1 MSRNKYENFVKLNQ
15 VIKIMI
21 SKIITYLRK
30 SKNYKQKELAE
41 KCNIAISTI
50 SGYETNYSQPTF
62 EMIEKIANVCGYEII
77 FRNKETKEEISS
89 NNIER
94 KEI

>member
-1 MSRNKYENFVKLNQ
+1 
-15 VIKIMI
+15 MI
-21 SKIITYLRK
+21 SKIIKYLRK
-30 SKNYKQKELAE
+30 SKNYKQKELAD

-62 EMIEKIANVCGYEII
+62 EMIEKIAATCDYEVI
-77 FRNKETKEEISS
+77 FRNKETGEEITS
-89 NNIER
+89 NNINR

>member
-1 MSRNKYENFVKLNQ
+1 
-15 VIKIMI
+15 MI

-30 SKNYKQKELAE
+30 SKKYKQKELAN

-62 EMIEKIANVCGYEII
+62 EMIEKIANICDYEII
-77 FRNKETKEEISS
+77 FRNIKTGEEISS
-89 NNIER
+89 KNIDR